1 MNFLRE
7 AMSDGTHG
15 NASAKRLAIV
25 FGSIS
30 LSFAV
35 VILAGAAC
43 LGYDVSNSLWA
54 VSTSLAA
61 LGGVAYVGGKA
72 AERT

>member
-15 NASAKRLAIV
+15 NASAKRVAIV
-25 FGSIS
+25 FGSLS

-35 VILAGAAC
+35 VILAVAAC
-43 LGYDVSNSLWA
+43 LGRDVANALWA
-54 VSTSLAA
+54 TCTCLAA
-61 LGGVAYVGGKA
+61 LCGASYVGGKA
-72 AERT
+72 VER

>member
-1 MNFLRE
+1 MNFIRE
-7 AMSDGTHG
+7 AINDGTRG

-25 FGSIS
+25 FGSIA

-35 VILAGAAC
+35 VILAVAAC
-43 LGYDVSNSLWA
+43 FGYDVAPALWA
-54 VSTSLAA
+54 TSSSLAA

-72 AERT
+72 VER

>member
-1 MNFLRE
+1 MNIFRE
-7 AMSDGTHG
+7 AMSDGTRG
-15 NASAKRLAIV
+15 NASAKRLAVV
-25 FGSIS
+25 FGSLS

-54 VSTSLAA
+54 TSTSLAA

-72 AERT
+72 AER